1 MAQTNKNKKEFSK
14 VLLIQESAL
23 IWIATLA
30 LIALAFFCVSLGF
43 IGDLP
48 WIAAMIGFPWAAYGV
63 SQVWYYKKSTI
74 ENKEGGI
81 KYESVLKELDEASKK
96 YWSQV
101 SNPIIENTEASI
113 NVDNSTTINNYEID
127 PFGPI

>member
-1 MAQTNKNKKEFSK
+1 MAKTKKEFSK

-63 SQVWYYKKSTI
+63 SQACYYKKAEK
-74 ENKEGGI
+74 ENTKGGI
-81 KYESVLKELDEASKK
+81 VYEKAMNDTITIKTNDED
-96 YWSQV
+96 
-101 SNPIIENTEASI
+101 PITPEENFEEEA
-113 NVDNSTTINNYEID
+113 V
-127 PFGPI
+127 G

>member
-1 MAQTNKNKKEFSK
+1 MEKTNKKREFSK
-14 VLLIQESAL
+14 TLLIQESAL
-23 IWIATLA
+23 IWLTTIL
-30 LIALAFFCVSLGF
+30 LILLAFYCVYLGF
-43 IGDLP
+43 VGDLP

-74 ENKEGGI
+74 ENAEGGI
-81 KYESVLKELDEASKK
+81 KYETVLKELDEASKK
-96 YWSQV
+96 YWNQASL
-101 SNPIIENTEASI
+101 NTNNDTSI

>member
-1 MAQTNKNKKEFSK
+1 MKNKREFSK
-14 VLLIQESAL
+14 TLLIQESAL
-23 IWIATLA
+23 IWLTTIL
-30 LIALAFFCVSLGF
+30 LILLAFYCVYLGF

-74 ENKEGGI
+74 ENSEGGI
-81 KYESVLKELDEASKK
+81 KYESVLRELDEASKK
-96 YWSQV
+96 YQNQV

>member
-1 MAQTNKNKKEFSK
+1 MEKTNKKREFSK
-14 VLLIQESAL
+14 TLLIQESAL
-23 IWIATLA
+23 IWLTTIL
-30 LIALAFFCVSLGF
+30 LILLAFYCVYLGF

-74 ENKEGGI
+74 ENSEGGI

-96 YWSQV
+96 YWNQV
-101 SNPIIENTEASI
+101 SLNTNNDAPI
-113 NVDNSTTINNYEID
+113 NVENSTIINNYEID

>member
-1 MAQTNKNKKEFSK
+1 MEKTNKKREFSK
-14 VLLIQESAL
+14 TLLIQESAL
-23 IWIATLA
+23 IWLTTIL
-30 LIALAFFCVSLGF
+30 LILLAFYCVYLGF
-43 IGDLP
+43 VGDLP

-74 ENKEGGI
+74 ENSEGGI

-96 YWSQV
+96 YWNQISL
-101 SNPIIENTEASI
+101 NTNNDAPI
-113 NVDNSTTINNYEID
+113 NVENSTIINNYEID

>member
-1 MAQTNKNKKEFSK
+1 MANNKPKKEFSK

-23 IWIATLA
+23 IWITTLL
-30 LIALAFFCVSLGF
+30 LIGLAFFCVSLGF
-43 IGDLP
+43 VGDLP

-74 ENKEGGI
+74 ENQQGGI

-96 YWSQV
+96 YWNQASFSAV
-101 SNPIIENTEASI
+101 EKTDTPISI
-113 NVDNSTTINNYEID
+113 DNSTTINNYDID

>member
-1 MAQTNKNKKEFSK
+1 MEKTNKKREFSK
-14 VLLIQESAL
+14 TLLIQESAL
-23 IWIATLA
+23 IWLTTIL
-30 LIALAFFCVSLGF
+30 LILLAFYCVYLGF
-43 IGDLP
+43 VGDLP

-74 ENKEGGI
+74 ENSEGGI

-96 YWSQV
+96 YWNQV
-101 SNPIIENTEASI
+101 SLNTNNDASI
-113 NVDNSTTINNYEID
+113 NVENSTIINNYEID

>member
-1 MAQTNKNKKEFSK
+1 MKKEFSK

-23 IWIATLA
+23 IWITTLL
-30 LIALAFFCVSLGF
+30 LIGLAFFCVSLGYV
-43 IGDLP
+43 GDLP

-74 ENKEGGI
+74 ENQQGGI
-81 KYESVLKELDEASKK
+81 KYESVLKELDEAAKK
-96 YWSQV
+96 YWNQASQ
-101 SNPIIENTEASI
+101 STPQE
-113 NVDNSTTINNYEID
+113 NVDTPVTIDNYEID

>member
-1 MAQTNKNKKEFSK
+1 MKKKNNKEFSK

-23 IWIATLA
+23 IWITTIL
-30 LIALAFFCVSLGF
+30 LIGLAFYCVFLGF
-43 IGDLP
+43 VGDLP

-74 ENKEGGI
+74 ENSQGGI
-81 KYESVLKELDEASKK
+81 KYESVLKELDEAAKK
-96 YWSQV
+96 YWNQ
-101 SNPIIENTEASI
+101 ASSSVEVKTDTPVNI
-113 NVDNSTTINNYEID
+113 DNSIKINNYDID

>member
-1 MAQTNKNKKEFSK
+1 MEKINKKREFSK
-14 VLLIQESAL
+14 TILIQESAL
-23 IWIATLA
+23 IWLTTIL
-30 LIALAFFCVSLGF
+30 LILLAFYCVYLGF

-74 ENKEGGI
+74 ENSEGGI

-96 YWSQV
+96 YWNQTSL
-101 SNPIIENTEASI
+101 NTNNDAPI
-113 NVDNSTTINNYEID
+113 NVENSTIINNYEID

>member
-1 MAQTNKNKKEFSK
+1 
-14 VLLIQESAL
+14 
-23 IWIATLA
+23 
-30 LIALAFFCVSLGF
+30 
-43 IGDLP
+43 
-48 WIAAMIGFPWAAYGV
+48 MIGFPWAAYGV
-63 SQVWYYKKSTI
+63 SQVWYYKKSTV

-113 NVDNSTTINNYEID
+113 NVNNSTTINNYEID

>member
-1 MAQTNKNKKEFSK
+1 MVNKPKKEFSK

-23 IWIATLA
+23 IWITTLL
-30 LIALAFFCVSLGF
+30 LIGLAFFCVSLGYV
-43 IGDLP
+43 GDLP

-74 ENKEGGI
+74 ENQQGGI
-81 KYESVLKELDEASKK
+81 KYESVLKELDEAAKK
-96 YWSQV
+96 YWNQTPQSVPQEKTDT
-101 SNPIIENTEASI
+101 PITI
-113 NVDNSTTINNYEID
+113 DNSTTINNYEID